1 MLRLKIIAVA
11 LVLLFTINAALYSN
25 DNVASNSEKS
35 DNSAANVDR
44 DAIAVK
50 VNTVN
55 ITEGDIEESIMQQL
69 SSRPDI
75 VKNEDLYNRY
85 KKSLRRRVLNGLI
98 NSALLNQAAKDE
110 NLTLSDQDIEEK
122 LLEIVELGM
131 KQTGMTREELA
142 ADILRKQ
149 GMTIEESLNK
159 YKTNKQFL
167 DTILFEKIVS
177 AKFPENVVISDQEA
191 KDYYDKNLEAR
202 YKQKAAVTASH
213 ILVSTVDENRQPLT
227 EEKKKEAREKIEK
240 IQNELAGPKVD
251 FGELAE
257 KYSDCPSGKRNKGSL
272 GSFPR
277 HGAMVEPFA
286 EAAFELETGEI
297 SDIVETQFG
306 YHIIKVTEK
315 AEEKVTAFDEV
326 KDDIVSQMVRA
337 KKSQAL
343 SEYVKQLR
351 ENAKIVY
358 SNDEDDPEEIKK
370 QQEALQ
376 KQVESKQ
383 EEK

>member
-1 MLRLKIIAVA
+1 MK
-11 LVLLFTINAALYSN
+11 
-25 DNVASNSEKS
+25 
-35 DNSAANVDR
+35 
-44 DAIAVK
+44 
-50 VNTVN
+50 
-55 ITEGDIEESIMQQL
+55 
-69 SSRPDI
+69 
-75 VKNEDLYNRY
+75 
-85 KKSLRRRVLNGLI
+85 
-98 NSALLNQAAKDE
+98 

-227 EEKKKEAREKIEK
+227 EEKKKRGKRENRENP
-240 IQNELAGPKVD
+240 NELAGPKVD

-272 GSFPR
+272 GSVSASWSNGR
-277 HGAMVEPFA
+277 
-286 EAAFELETGEI
+286 AFC
-297 SDIVETQFG
+297 
-306 YHIIKVTEK
+306 
-315 AEEKVTAFDEV
+315 
-326 KDDIVSQMVRA
+326 
-337 KKSQAL
+337 
-343 SEYVKQLR
+343 
-351 ENAKIVY
+351 
-358 SNDEDDPEEIKK
+358 
-370 QQEALQ
+370 
-376 KQVESKQ
+376 
-383 EEK
+383 